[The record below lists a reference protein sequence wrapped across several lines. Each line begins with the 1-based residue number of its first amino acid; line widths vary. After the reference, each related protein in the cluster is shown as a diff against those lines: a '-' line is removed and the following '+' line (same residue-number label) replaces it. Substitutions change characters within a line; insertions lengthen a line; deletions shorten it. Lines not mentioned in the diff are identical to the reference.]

1 MGATNTTTNTREI
14 QTDYQIYELMGV
26 ATEVERNLPGP
37 TIVTKRV
44 DTVFKVVTIIN
55 IVTISTM
62 LISKV
67 RLSPSKLTIFNIQ
80 IYSSVPFVLLKL
92 CGVTKICHAKR
103 WLLKVFLVREGVKKR
118 LVNGQ
123 AELRNVTNM
132 ADISV

>member
-1 MGATNTTTNTREI
+1 MGATNTREI

-62 LISKV
+62 LISFQ
-67 RLSPSKLTIFNIQ
+67 R
-80 IYSSVPFVLLKL
+80 
-92 CGVTKICHAKR
+92 
-103 WLLKVFLVREGVKKR
+103 
-118 LVNGQ
+118 
-123 AELRNVTNM
+123 
-132 ADISV
+132 

>member
-55 IVTISTM
+55 NATISTM
-62 LISKV
+62 LNS
-67 RLSPSKLTIFNIQ
+67 RGQ
-80 IYSSVPFVLLKL
+80 LLDKGNL
-92 CGVTKICHAKR
+92 Y
-103 WLLKVFLVREGVKKR
+103 
-118 LVNGQ
+118 
-123 AELRNVTNM
+123 
-132 ADISV
+132 